1 MIKTQ
6 IVLAQQDQ
14 IANILSNNQ
23 SLRKR
28 ENPTDPDLEGFL

>member
-14 IANILSNNQ
+14 IANIISNNQ
-23 SLRKR
+23 SLRR
-28 ENPTDPDLEGFL
+28 RANPPDPDLEGFL